1 LVEFTPEPF
10 PQHLECPLV
19 LGELGRK
26 VALSRA
32 SNAFF
37 ACWATIAS
45 SIEARRI
52 NGVDPHRYSADLPPG
67 S

>member
-1 LVEFTPEPF
+1 
-10 PQHLECPLV
+10 
-19 LGELGRK
+19 